1 MPSTPSTEQLRL
13 ISDAARALEKADP
26 CNGDRGR
33 IVARLAET
41 LNRSLNTTYQY
52 LKKYGGWESGKKPRK
67 GKGETCVPEALCRKV
82 AEKATRSFRDTGKRI
97 MSIKDAVKYWEANG
111 EGIMDPETGEITMP
125 SVETISRAM
134 RRYGCH
140 PDQLRAA
147 SPAIRMRTEYPN
159 QAWQADAS
167 VCVLYR
173 IPGSDKIG
181 LVKEKS
187 YNGKKP
193 ENLFK
198 IRQNRIVRYLEVDH
212 YSGNFYLRYEQAP
225 GESAEGFLTTF
236 IEAMTDRGP
245 QDPMHGV
252 PEVRYTDM
260 GSGNTASLTKS
271 FCEQLGVR
279 LLHHKAGG
287 ARSTGS
293 VESFQ
298 NIVETHFESRLRFL
312 DVPDVATLQS
322 LADRWR
328 RHFCATAILSRTNKA
343 EKARTRNDLWLSIT
357 KNQLRTVEPDVLRS
371 IAAWGDVRRPV
382 RDDFTISV
390 DTRTHYGVRYYD
402 LRELGYHGLK
412 PRESVY
418 VRLNPYKAPNAII
431 LLEKPDGEK
440 VAFEVPPMQF
450 DTAGFDVN
458 APVLGKDFKAM
469 PKTHSEQVFD
479 EIKKDAY
486 GVQSVEE
493 ADKLWKAGAPTRDAF
508 DVMADVKEAPVY
520 LKKAGTPLQVEEQKA
535 DVPPMKRLSFALMMR
550 RDHPDVWRDDNTDE
564 CAEWLRTRYPDTV
577 PGNEIEAVIERMREK
592 FAPKRARRLEFRPNE
607 GRAACAG

>member
-1 MPSTPSTEQLRL
+1 MPSTPSSEQLRL

-26 CNGDRGR
+26 CNGERGR

-52 LKKYGGWESGKKPRK
+52 LKKYGGWESGKKPRR
-67 GKGETCVPEALCRKV
+67 GKGETCVPEALCRKI

-97 MSIKDAVKYWEANG
+97 MSIKDAVKYWEASG
-111 EGIMDPETGEITMP
+111 EGIMNPETGEIIMP

-147 SPAIRMRTEYPN
+147 SPAIRMKTEYPN
-159 QAWQADAS
+159 QVWQADAS

-181 LVKEKS
+181 LVKEQS
-187 YNGKKP
+187 YSGKKP

-212 YSGNFYLRYEQAP
+212 YSGAFYLRYEQAP

-236 IEAMTDRGP
+236 IAAMTDRGP

-260 GSGNTASLTKS
+260 GSGNTASIMKG

-293 VESFQ
+293 VENCQ

-312 DVPDVATLQS
+312 DVPDIATLQS

-343 EKARTRNDLWLSIT
+343 EKARTRNDLWLGISADR
-357 KNQLRTVEPDVLRS
+357 LRTVEPDVLRS

-390 DTRTHYGVRYYD
+390 DTRTHYGVQYYD

-418 VRLNPYKAPNAII
+418 VRLNPYKAPNAVI
-431 LLEKPDGEK
+431 LLEKPGGEK
-440 VAFEVPPMQF
+440 AAFEVPPMQF

-458 APVLGKDFKAM
+458 APVLGKDFKSM

-479 EIKKDAY
+479 EIKKNAY

-493 ADKLWKAGAPTRDAF
+493 ADKLWKSGAPTRDAF

-592 FAPKRARRLEFRPNE
+592 FAPKRARRIEFRPNE